1 MQTSPLSPADALRWY
16 LAAGVD
22 EVIGEEAVDRYAQSA
37 KPVVKAPVPRAT
49 GSGVPATPAAPQ
61 EPEPASSAHL
71 AMAATNL
78 AELKAAM
85 ESYEGCT
92 LKRTCQ
98 QTVFADGDPSA
109 RLMIVGEAPGAD
121 EDRLGLPFVGASG
134 KLLDRMLASIG
145 LDRTSAYITNV
156 VPWRPP
162 GNRKPEPAEVE
173 LCLPFITRHIE
184 LVDPAVLLLLGGASV
199 SALLARTDSIT
210 RLRGGFVD
218 YSSPRLARPIPA
230 MPTFHPAYLLRTP
243 LAKREVWRD
252 LLLVRQKLG
261 ITAV

>member
-1 MQTSPLSPADALRWY
+1 MQTAPLSPADALRWY
-16 LAAGVD
+16 IAAGVD
-22 EVIGEEAVDRYAQSA
+22 EVIGEQPVDRYAQSA
-37 KPVVKAPVPRAT
+37 KPAARAPVPQ
-49 GSGVPATPAAPQ
+49 GSAPAAPQ
-61 EPEPASSAHL
+61 QAEPASAAHL
-71 AMAATNL
+71 ATAAANL

-85 ESYEGCT
+85 EAYEGCN

-98 QTVFADGDPSA
+98 RTVFADGDPAA
-109 RLMIVGEAPGAD
+109 RLMIIGEAPGAD

-134 KLLDRMLASIG
+134 KLLERMLAAIG
-145 LDRTSAYITNV
+145 LERKQVYITNV

-210 RLRGGFVD
+210 RLRGAFAD
-218 YSSPRLARPIPA
+218 YSTPRLARPIPA

-252 LLLVRQKLG
+252 LMMVRQKLDS
-261 ITAV
+261 AS

>member
-37 KPVVKAPVPRAT
+37 KPTAKAPAARAT
-49 GSGVPATPAAPQ
+49 ASGIPVVPAAPQ
-61 EPEPASSAHL
+61 QPEPASSAHL
-71 AMAATNL
+71 AMAAATL
-78 AELKAAM
+78 AELKTAM
-85 ESYEGCT
+85 ESYEGCN
-92 LKRTCQ
+92 LRRTCQ

-109 RLMIVGEAPGAD
+109 RLMIIGEAPGAD

-145 LDRTSAYITNV
+145 LDRTGAYITNV

-252 LLLVRQKLG
+252 LLLVRQKLDS
-261 ITAV
+261 TAV

>member
-1 MQTSPLSPADALRWY
+1 MQISPLSPADLLRWY
-16 LAAGVD
+16 IAAGVD
-22 EVIGEEAVDRYAQSA
+22 EVIGEDPVDRYAQSA
-37 KPVVKAPVPRAT
+37 KPAAKAPVSPGA
-49 GSGVPATPAAPQ
+49 PPAAPQ
-61 EPEPASSAHL
+61 QQPEAASSAHL
-71 AMAATNL
+71 ATAAANL

-85 ESYEGCT
+85 ESYEGCG

-134 KLLDRMLASIG
+134 RLLDRMLAAIG
-145 LDRTSAYITNV
+145 LDRTQAYITNV

-218 YSSPRLARPIPA
+218 YSSPRLAHPIPA

-252 LLLVRQKLG
+252 LLMVKQRLES
-261 ITAV
+261 AV

>member
-1 MQTSPLSPADALRWY
+1 MQTSPLSPAETLRWY
-16 LAAGVD
+16 ITAGID
-22 EVIGEEAVDRYAQSA
+22 EAIGEQPVDRYAQSA
-37 KPVVKAPVPRAT
+37 KPAAKASA
-49 GSGVPATPAAPQ
+49 PAAPGTVPAAPRG
-61 EPEPASSAHL
+61 EPEAATSAHL
-71 AMAATNL
+71 AQSVTTL

-85 ESYEGCT
+85 EAYEGCA

-134 KLLDRMLASIG
+134 RLLDRMLAAIG
-145 LDRTSAYITNV
+145 LDRKTQAYITNV

-173 LCLPFITRHIE
+173 LCKPFIARHIE
-184 LVDPAVLLLLGGASV
+184 LVNPAVLLLLGGASV

-218 YSSPRLARPIPA
+218 YSSARLARPIPA

-252 LLLVRQKLG
+252 LLLVRQKLDK
-261 ITAV
+261 TNV

>member
-1 MQTSPLSPADALRWY
+1 MHTSPLSPADALRWY
-16 LAAGVD
+16 IAAGVD
-22 EVIGEEAVDRYAQSA
+22 EAIGEQPVDRYALSA
-37 KPVVKAPVPRAT
+37 KPAAKAHAAQ
-49 GSGVPATPAAPQ
+49 GGVPAAPQ
-61 EPEPASSAHL
+61 QPEPASSAHL

-78 AELKAAM
+78 AELKTAM
-85 ESYEGCT
+85 EAYEGCN

-145 LDRTSAYITNV
+145 LDRTQAYITNV

-210 RLRGGFVD
+210 RLRGGFID
-218 YSSPRLARPIPA
+218 YSSPRLSRPIPA

-243 LAKREVWRD
+243 LAKRDVWRD
-252 LLLVRQKLG
+252 LLLVRQKLDS
-261 ITAV
+261 AP

>member
-1 MQTSPLSPADALRWY
+1 MQIPPLSPTEALRWY
-16 LAAGVD
+16 AAAGLD
-22 EVIGEEAVDRYAQSA
+22 EVIGEQAVDRYAQSA
-37 KPVVKAPVPRAT
+37 KPAAKAPVAPSVA
-49 GSGVPATPAAPQ
+49 AAPVQ
-61 EPEPASSAHL
+61 ASSAHL
-71 AMAATNL
+71 ALEVNTL

-85 ESYEGCT
+85 ESYEGCA

-145 LDRTSAYITNV
+145 LDRTQAYITNV

-173 LCLPFITRHIE
+173 LCLPFVTRHIE
-184 LVDPAVLLLLGGASV
+184 LVDPTVLLLLGGASV

-210 RLRGGFVD
+210 RLRGAFID

-243 LAKREVWRD
+243 LQKREVWRD
-252 LLLVRQKLG
+252 LLMVKQRLSEQS
-261 ITAV
+261 

>member
-1 MQTSPLSPADALRWY
+1 MQTSPLSPADMLRWY
-16 LAAGVD
+16 LTAGVD
-22 EVIGEEAVDRYAQSA
+22 EVIGEQPVDRYAQSA
-37 KPVVKAPVPRAT
+37 KPAAKAPVAQA
-49 GSGVPATPAAPQ
+49 GAPAAPQ
-61 EPEPASSAHL
+61 QPAAASSAHL
-71 AMAATNL
+71 AMAAANL

-85 ESYEGCT
+85 ESYEGCA

-98 QTVFADGDPSA
+98 RTVFADGDPSA

-134 KLLDRMLASIG
+134 KLLDRMLTSIG
-145 LDRTSAYITNV
+145 LDRTQAYITNV

-173 LCLPFITRHIE
+173 LCLPFIARHIE
-184 LVDPAVLLLLGGASV
+184 LVAPAVLLLLGGASV

-252 LLLVRQKLG
+252 LLLVRQKLDSTKG
-261 ITAV
+261 L

>member
-1 MQTSPLSPADALRWY
+1 MLNEPALSPADALRWY

-22 EVIGEEAVDRYAQSA
+22 EVIGEQAIDRYAQSA
-37 KPVVKAPVPRAT
+37 KPAPARL
-49 GSGVPATPAAPQ
+49 PAQAAAAAPMPSAA
-61 EPEPASSAHL
+61 PEQASSAHL
-71 AMAATNL
+71 ALEATDL
-78 AELKAAM
+78 AQLKAAM
-85 ESYEGCT
+85 ESYEGCA

-98 QTVFADGDPSA
+98 RTVFADGDPSA

-184 LVDPAVLLLLGGASV
+184 LVDPAVLLLLGGAAV

-210 RLRGGFVD
+210 RLRGGFID
-218 YSSPRLARPIPA
+218 YASPRLAAPIPA

-243 LAKREVWRD
+243 LQKREVWRD
-252 LLLVRQKLG
+252 LLLVKQRLDS
-261 ITAV
+261 AVR

>member
-1 MQTSPLSPADALRWY
+1 MHTSPLSPADTLRWY
-16 LAAGVD
+16 IAAGVD
-22 EVIGEEAVDRYAQSA
+22 EAIGEQPVDRYALSA
-37 KPVVKAPVPRAT
+37 RPAAKAQAQA
-49 GSGVPATPAAPQ
+49 GAPAAPQ
-61 EPEPASSAHL
+61 QPEPASSAHL

-78 AELKAAM
+78 AELKTAM
-85 ESYEGCT
+85 EAYEGCN

-145 LDRTSAYITNV
+145 LDRTQAYITNV

-162 GNRKPEPAEVE
+162 GNRKPEPTEVE

-210 RLRGGFVD
+210 RLRGGFID
-218 YSSPRLARPIPA
+218 YSSPRLSRPIPA

-243 LAKREVWRD
+243 LAKRDVWRD
-252 LLLVRQKLG
+252 LLLVRQKLDS
-261 ITAV
+261 VP

>member
-1 MQTSPLSPADALRWY
+1 MQRMQTSPLSPADTLRWY
-16 LAAGVD
+16 IAAGVD
-22 EVIGEEAVDRYAQSA
+22 EVIGEQPVDRYALSA
-37 KPVVKAPVPRAT
+37 RPAAKA
-49 GSGVPATPAAPQ
+49 PATPAAPQ
-61 EPEPASSAHL
+61 QQEPASATHL

-85 ESYEGCT
+85 EAYEGCN

-121 EDRLGLPFVGASG
+121 EDRLGVPFVGASG
-134 KLLDRMLASIG
+134 QLLNRMLAAIG
-145 LDRTSAYITNV
+145 LDRTHAYITNV

-210 RLRGGFVD
+210 RLRGNFID

-243 LAKREVWRD
+243 LAKRDVWRD
-252 LLLVRQKLG
+252 LLLVRQKLDS
-261 ITAV
+261 VP

>member
-1 MQTSPLSPADALRWY
+1 MLTSPLSPTDTLRWY

-22 EVIGEEAVDRYAQSA
+22 EAIGEEPVDRYAQSA
-37 KPVVKAPVPRAT
+37 KPAVKAPMARTASSAMPM
-49 GSGVPATPAAPQ
+49 VPATPQ
-61 EPEPASSAHL
+61 QPEPASSAHL
-71 AMAATNL
+71 AMEASTL

-85 ESYEGCT
+85 ESYEGCN

-121 EDRLGLPFVGASG
+121 EDRLGMPFVGASG
-134 KLLDRMLASIG
+134 KLLDRMLGAIG

-210 RLRGGFVD
+210 RLRGGFID
-218 YSSPRLARPIPA
+218 YSSPRLPAPIPA

-252 LLLVRQKLG
+252 LLLVRQKLSSV
-261 ITAV
+261 TA

>member
-1 MQTSPLSPADALRWY
+1 MQTSTLSPADTLRWY
-16 LAAGVD
+16 IAAGVD
-22 EVIGEEAVDRYAQSA
+22 EVIGEQPVDRYAQSA
-37 KPVVKAPVPRAT
+37 KPAAKAPVPH
-49 GSGVPATPAAPQ
+49 GAASAPRQ
-61 EPEPASSAHL
+61 PEAAGSAHL
-71 AMAATNL
+71 AMAAATL

-85 ESYEGCT
+85 EAYEGCN

-134 KLLDRMLASIG
+134 KLLDRMLAAIG
-145 LDRTSAYITNV
+145 LDRTQAYITNV

-162 GNRKPEPAEVE
+162 GNRKPEPTEVE

-218 YSSPRLARPIPA
+218 YSSPRLSRPIPA

-252 LLLVRQKLG
+252 LQLVRQRLEA
-261 ITAV
+261 AV

>member
-1 MQTSPLSPADALRWY
+1 MHTSPLSPADTLRWY
-16 LAAGVD
+16 IAAGVD
-22 EVIGEEAVDRYAQSA
+22 EVIGEQPIDRYAQSA
-37 KPVVKAPVPRAT
+37 KPAAKAQGA
-49 GSGVPATPAAPQ
+49 APAAPQ
-61 EPEPASSAHL
+61 QPEQASSAHL

-85 ESYEGCT
+85 EAYEGCN

-121 EDRLGLPFVGASG
+121 EDRLGVPFVGASG
-134 KLLDRMLASIG
+134 KLLDRMLAAIG
-145 LDRTSAYITNV
+145 LDRTQAYITNV

-218 YSSPRLARPIPA
+218 YSSPRLSRPIPA

-243 LAKREVWRD
+243 LAKRDAWRD
-252 LLLVRQKLG
+252 LLLVRQKLD
-261 ITAV
+261 AAP

>member
-1 MQTSPLSPADALRWY
+1 MLNESPLSPADALRWY
-16 LAAGVD
+16 IAAGVD
-22 EVIGEEAVDRYAQSA
+22 EVIGEQPVDRYAQSA
-37 KPVVKAPVPRAT
+37 KPAPARI
-49 GSGVPATPAAPQ
+49 PAQAAAPIPNAP
-61 EPEPASSAHL
+61 PEPASSAHL
-71 AMAATNL
+71 ALEAKNL

-85 ESYEGCT
+85 ESYEGCA

-98 QTVFADGDPSA
+98 RTVFADGDPSA

-134 KLLDRMLASIG
+134 KLLDQMLAAIG
-145 LDRTSAYITNV
+145 LDRASAYITNV

-184 LVDPAVLLLLGGASV
+184 LVDPDVLLLLGGAAV

-210 RLRGGFVD
+210 RLRGGFID
-218 YSSPRLARPIPA
+218 YSSPRLAAPIPA

-243 LAKREVWRD
+243 AQKREAWRD
-252 LLLVRQKLG
+252 LLMVKRKLDG
-261 ITAV
+261 AARKNS

>member
-1 MQTSPLSPADALRWY
+1 MRIPPLSPAEALRWY
-16 LAAGVD
+16 AAAGLD
-22 EVIGEEAVDRYAQSA
+22 EVIGEQAVDRYAQSA
-37 KPVVKAPVPRAT
+37 KPAAKA
-49 GSGVPATPAAPQ
+49 PAAPAAS
-61 EPEPASSAHL
+61 PAAAAPRPSSAH
-71 AMAATNL
+71 MALEVGNL

-85 ESYEGCT
+85 EAYEGCA
-92 LKRTCQ
+92 LKKTCQ

-134 KLLDRMLASIG
+134 KLLDRMLAAIG
-145 LDRTSAYITNV
+145 LDRTKAYITNV

-210 RLRGGFVD
+210 RLRGAFID

-243 LAKREVWRD
+243 LQKREVWRD
-252 LLLVRQKLG
+252 LLMVKQRLDQQ
-261 ITAV
+261 A

>member
-1 MQTSPLSPADALRWY
+1 MQTSPLSPADTLRWY
-16 LAAGVD
+16 IAAGVD
-22 EVIGEEAVDRYAQSA
+22 EVIGEEPVDRYAQSA
-37 KPVVKAPVPRAT
+37 KPAARPPVAT
-49 GSGVPATPAAPQ
+49 AGHAAPATQ
-61 EPEPASSAHL
+61 RQPEPASSAHL
-71 AMAATNL
+71 AQAATTL
-78 AELKAAM
+78 ADLKAAM
-85 ESYEGCT
+85 ESYEGCS
-92 LKRTCQ
+92 LKKTCQ

-109 RLMIVGEAPGAD
+109 RLMIIGEAPGAD

-134 KLLDRMLASIG
+134 KLLDRMLGAIG
-145 LDRTSAYITNV
+145 LDRTQAYITNV

-210 RLRGGFVD
+210 RLRGGFID
-218 YSSPRLARPIPA
+218 YSAPRLARPIPA

-252 LLLVRQKLG
+252 LMLVRQKLDSS
-261 ITAV
+261 AA